1 MIDAKSFLTVMRK
14 MVEQQTDT
22 MSSDVVCEIES
33 VNEDGTLNI
42 YILPD
47 RETVVRNVIN
57 ESRYNFRRGDNA
69 LLYKIHNR
77 LSDSFIIAKFRPSL
91 TDDPSSAQTSAQT
104 SAQNAATTA
113 AGSTVVVGGAS
124 VLLFQ
129 TNIPNNPTVWLEDS
143 NGYHIDVAVE
153 GIRESDSPIVDID
166 IDQEL
171 SQGVVAQQEDWAKI
185 YKITA
190 GSNGLRIYATS
201 IPDLVLRIKIMV
213 VR

>member
-22 MSSDVVCEIES
+22 MSSDAVCEIES

-47 RETVVRNVIN
+47 RTAVVRNIIN
-57 ESRYNFRRGDNA
+57 ESRYNFKRGDNA
-69 LLYKIHNR
+69 LLYKIHNQ
-77 LSDSFIIAKFRPSL
+77 LSDSFVIAKFRPSL
-91 TDDPSSAQTSAQT
+91 TDDPSSVQT
-104 SAQNAATTA
+104 SAQNAATTVVA
-113 AGSTVVVGGAS
+113 STVAVGGAS
-124 VLLFQ
+124 VLSFQ

-153 GIRESDSPIVDID
+153 GIRESDAPIVDID

-190 GSNGLRIYATS
+190 VSDGLRIYATS
-201 IPDLVLRIKIMV
+201 VPDLVLKIKIMV

>member
-22 MSSDVVCEIES
+22 MSSDAVCEIES

-47 RETVVRNVIN
+47 RTAVVRNIIN
-57 ESRYNFRRGDNA
+57 ESRYNFKRGDNA
-69 LLYKIHNR
+69 LLYKIHNQ
-77 LSDSFIIAKFRPSL
+77 LSDSFVIAKFRPSL
-91 TDDPSSAQTSAQT
+91 TDDPSSAQTSAQ
-104 SAQNAATTA
+104 NAATTA
-113 AGSTVVVGGAS
+113 AASTVAVGGAS
-124 VLLFQ
+124 VLSFQ
-129 TNIPNNPTVWLEDS
+129 TNIPNSPTVWLEDS

-153 GIRESDSPIVDID
+153 GVRESDAPIVDID

-190 GSNGLRIYATS
+190 VSNGLRIYATS
-201 IPDLVLRIKIMV
+201 VPDLVLKIKIMV

>member
-22 MSSDVVCEIES
+22 MSSDAVCEIES

-47 RETVVRNVIN
+47 RTAVVRNIIN
-57 ESRYNFRRGDNA
+57 ESRYNFKRGDNA
-69 LLYKIHNR
+69 LLYKIHNQ
-77 LSDSFIIAKFRPSL
+77 LSDSFVIAKFRPSL
-91 TDDPSSAQTSAQT
+91 TDDPSSVQT
-104 SAQNAATTA
+104 SAQNAATTVA
-113 AGSTVVVGGAS
+113 ASTVAVGGAS
-124 VLLFQ
+124 VLSFQ
-129 TNIPNNPTVWLEDS
+129 TNIPNSPTVWLEDS

-153 GIRESDSPIVDID
+153 GVRESDAPIVDID
-166 IDQEL
+166 IDREL

-190 GSNGLRIYATS
+190 VSNGLRIYATS
-201 IPDLVLRIKIMV
+201 VPDLALKIKIMV

>member
-22 MSSDVVCEIES
+22 MSSDAVCEIES

-47 RETVVRNVIN
+47 RTAVVRNIIN
-57 ESRYNFRRGDNA
+57 ESRYNFKRGDNA
-69 LLYKIHNR
+69 LLYKIHNQ
-77 LSDSFIIAKFRPSL
+77 LSDSFVIAKFRPSL
-91 TDDPSSAQTSAQT
+91 TDDPSSVQT
-104 SAQNAATTA
+104 SAQNAATTVA
-113 AGSTVVVGGAS
+113 ASTVAVGGAS
-124 VLLFQ
+124 VLSFQ
-129 TNIPNNPTVWLEDS
+129 TNIPNSPTVWLEDS

-153 GIRESDSPIVDID
+153 GIRESDAPIVDID
-166 IDQEL
+166 IDREL

-190 GSNGLRIYATS
+190 VSNGLRIYATS
-201 IPDLVLRIKIMV
+201 VPDLALKIKIMV

>member
-22 MSSDVVCEIES
+22 MSSDAVCEIES

-47 RETVVRNVIN
+47 RTAVVRNIIN
-57 ESRYNFRRGDNA
+57 ESRYNFKRGDNA
-69 LLYKIHNR
+69 LLYKIHNQ
-77 LSDSFIIAKFRPSL
+77 LSDSFVIAKFRPSL
-91 TDDPSSAQTSAQT
+91 TDDPSSVQT
-104 SAQNAATTA
+104 SAQNAATTVA
-113 AGSTVVVGGAS
+113 ASTVAVGGAS
-124 VLLFQ
+124 VLSFQ
-129 TNIPNNPTVWLEDS
+129 TNIPNSPTVWLEDS
-143 NGYHIDVAVE
+143 NGYHIDVAVG
-153 GIRESDSPIVDID
+153 GIRESDAPIVDID

-190 GSNGLRIYATS
+190 VSNGLRIYATS
-201 IPDLVLRIKIMV
+201 VPDLVLRIKIMV

>member
-22 MSSDVVCEIES
+22 MSSDAVCEIES

-42 YILPD
+42 YVLPD

-77 LSDSFIIAKFRPSL
+77 LSDSFIIAKFRPSVASEQ
-91 TDDPSSAQTSAQT
+91 PVAQTAT
-104 SAQNAATTA
+104 SVPLTA
-113 AGSTVVVGGAS
+113 IVASGGSTAITLLDGVIPKEVAAWTQDTAGYYTDVVVDR
-124 VLLFQ
+124 L
-129 TNIPNNPTVWLEDS
+129 
-143 NGYHIDVAVE
+143 
-153 GIRESDSPIVDID
+153 RESDAPIVDID
-166 IDQEL
+166 ISSESAQSVMAQEQ
-171 SQGVVAQQEDWAKI
+171 SWSKI
-185 YKITA
+185 YKMTA
-190 GSNGLRIYATS
+190 MEGKLRVYATS
-201 IPDLVLRIKIMV
+201 IPEAAMTIKIMV

>member
-42 YILPD
+42 YVLPD

-77 LSDSFIIAKFRPSL
+77 LSDSFVIAKFRPSL
-91 TDDPSSAQTSAQT
+91 TDDPSSAQTSAQ
-104 SAQNAATTA
+104 NAVTTV
-113 AGSTVVVGGAS
+113 AGSTVVAGGAS
-124 VLLFQ
+124 VLSFQ

-190 GSNGLRIYATS
+190 ESNGLRIYATS

>member
-47 RETVVRNVIN
+47 RTAVVRNIIN
-57 ESRYNFRRGDNA
+57 ESRYNFKRGDNA
-69 LLYKIHNR
+69 LLYKIHNQ
-77 LSDSFIIAKFRPSL
+77 LSDSFVIAKFRPSL
-91 TDDPSSAQTSAQT
+91 TDDPSSAQTST
-104 SAQNAATTA
+104 QNVATTA

-124 VLLFQ
+124 VLSFQ

>member
-42 YILPD
+42 YVLPD

-91 TDDPSSAQTSAQT
+91 MDDPSSAQAST
-104 SAQNAATTA
+104 QNVTTTV
-113 AGSTVVVGGAS
+113 AGSTVVAGGAS
-124 VLLFQ
+124 V
-129 TNIPNNPTVWLEDS
+129 PTASAE
-143 NGYHIDVAVE
+143 E
-153 GIRESDSPIVDID
+153 
-166 IDQEL
+166 
-171 SQGVVAQQEDWAKI
+171 
-185 YKITA
+185 
-190 GSNGLRIYATS
+190 
-201 IPDLVLRIKIMV
+201 
-213 VR
+213 

>member
-22 MSSDVVCEIES
+22 MSSDAVCEIES

-47 RETVVRNVIN
+47 RTAVVRNIIN
-57 ESRYNFRRGDNA
+57 ESRYNFKRGDNA
-69 LLYKIHNR
+69 LLYKIHNQ
-77 LSDSFIIAKFRPSL
+77 LSDSFVIAKFRPSL
-91 TDDPSSAQTSAQT
+91 TDDPSSVQT
-104 SAQNAATTA
+104 SAQNAATTVA
-113 AGSTVVVGGAS
+113 ASTVAVGGAS
-124 VLLFQ
+124 VLSFQ
-129 TNIPNNPTVWLEDS
+129 TNIPNSPTVWLEDS

-153 GIRESDSPIVDID
+153 GIRESDAPIVDID

-190 GSNGLRIYATS
+190 VSNGLRIYATS
-201 IPDLVLRIKIMV
+201 VPDLVLRIKIMV

>member
-22 MSSDVVCEIES
+22 MSSDAVCEIES

-47 RETVVRNVIN
+47 RTAVVRNIIN
-57 ESRYNFRRGDNA
+57 ESRYNFKRGDNA
-69 LLYKIHNR
+69 LLYKIHNQ
-77 LSDSFIIAKFRPSL
+77 LSDSFVIAKFRPSL
-91 TDDPSSAQTSAQT
+91 TDDPSSVQT
-104 SAQNAATTA
+104 SAQNAATTVA
-113 AGSTVVVGGAS
+113 ASTVAVGGAS
-124 VLLFQ
+124 VLSFQ
-129 TNIPNNPTVWLEDS
+129 TNIPNSPTVWLEDS

-153 GIRESDSPIVDID
+153 GIRESDAPIVDID

-190 GSNGLRIYATS
+190 VCNGLRIYATS
-201 IPDLVLRIKIMV
+201 VPDLVLKIKIMV

>member
-22 MSSDVVCEIES
+22 MSSDAVCEIES

-47 RETVVRNVIN
+47 RTAVVRNIIN
-57 ESRYNFRRGDNA
+57 ESRYNFKRGDNA
-69 LLYKIHNR
+69 LLYKIHNQ
-77 LSDSFIIAKFRPSL
+77 LSDSFVIAKFRPSL
-91 TDDPSSAQTSAQT
+91 TDDPSSVQT
-104 SAQNAATTA
+104 SAQNAATTVA
-113 AGSTVVVGGAS
+113 ASTVAVGGAS
-124 VLLFQ
+124 VLSLQ
-129 TNIPNNPTVWLEDS
+129 TNIPNSPTVWLEDS

-153 GIRESDSPIVDID
+153 GIRESDAPIVDID

-190 GSNGLRIYATS
+190 VSNGLRIYATS
-201 IPDLVLRIKIMV
+201 VPDLVLKIKIMV

>member
-22 MSSDVVCEIES
+22 MSSDAVCEIES
-33 VNEDGTLNI
+33 VNEDGTLNV

-47 RETVVRNVIN
+47 RTAVVRNIIN
-57 ESRYNFRRGDNA
+57 ESRYNFKRGDNA

-77 LSDSFIIAKFRPSL
+77 LSDSFVIAKFRPSL
-91 TDDPSSAQTSAQT
+91 ADDPSSTQTST
-104 SAQNAATTA
+104 QNMTTMTV
-113 AGSTVVVGGAS
+113 GPSTMVVGGAS
-124 VLLFQ
+124 VLSFQ
-129 TNIPNNPTVWLEDS
+129 TNIPNSPTVWLEDS
-143 NGYHIDVAVE
+143 NGYHIDVVVE
-153 GIRESDSPIVDID
+153 GIRESDAPIVDVD

-190 GSNGLRIYATS
+190 VSNGLRIYATAV
-201 IPDLVLRIKIMV
+201 PNLALKMKIMV

>member
-22 MSSDVVCEIES
+22 MSSDAVCEIES

-47 RETVVRNVIN
+47 RTAVVRNIIN
-57 ESRYNFRRGDNA
+57 ESRYNFKRGDNA
-69 LLYKIHNR
+69 LLYKIHNQ
-77 LSDSFIIAKFRPSL
+77 LSDSFVIAKFRPSL
-91 TDDPSSAQTSAQT
+91 TDDPSSVQT
-104 SAQNAATTA
+104 SAQNAATTVA
-113 AGSTVVVGGAS
+113 ASTVSVGGAS
-124 VLLFQ
+124 VLSFQ

-153 GIRESDSPIVDID
+153 GVRESDAPIVDID

-190 GSNGLRIYATS
+190 VSNGLRIYATS
-201 IPDLVLRIKIMV
+201 VPDLVLKIKIMV

>member
-22 MSSDVVCEIES
+22 MSSDAVCEIES
-33 VNEDGTLNI
+33 VNEDGTLNV

-47 RETVVRNVIN
+47 RTAVVRNIIN
-57 ESRYNFRRGDNA
+57 ESRYNFKRGDNA
-69 LLYKIHNR
+69 LLYKIHNQ
-77 LSDSFIIAKFRPSL
+77 LSDSFVIAKFRPSL
-91 TDDPSSAQTSAQT
+91 TDDPSSAQTSAP
-104 SAQNAATTA
+104 NAVTTVA
-113 AGSTVVVGGAS
+113 ASTVAVGGAS
-124 VLLFQ
+124 VLSFQ
-129 TNIPNNPTVWLEDS
+129 TNIPNSPTVWLEDS

-153 GIRESDSPIVDID
+153 GIRESDAPIVDVD

-190 GSNGLRIYATS
+190 VSNGLRIYATS
-201 IPDLVLRIKIMV
+201 VPNLALKMKIMV

>member
-42 YILPD
+42 YVLPD

-91 TDDPSSAQTSAQT
+91 MDDPSSAQVST
-104 SAQNAATTA
+104 QNVATTA
-113 AGSTVVVGGAS
+113 AGPTVVAGGAS
-124 VLLFQ
+124 VLSFQ

-171 SQGVVAQQEDWAKI
+171 SQGVGAQQEDWAKI

>member
-22 MSSDVVCEIES
+22 MSSDAVCEIES

-47 RETVVRNVIN
+47 RTAVVRNIIN
-57 ESRYNFRRGDNA
+57 ESRYNFKRGDNA
-69 LLYKIHNR
+69 LLYKIHNQ
-77 LSDSFIIAKFRPSL
+77 LSDSFVIAKFRPSL
-91 TDDPSSAQTSAQT
+91 TDDPSSVQT
-104 SAQNAATTA
+104 SAQNAATTVA
-113 AGSTVVVGGAS
+113 ASTVAVGGAS
-124 VLLFQ
+124 VLSFQ
-129 TNIPNNPTVWLEDS
+129 TNIPNSPTVWLEDS

-153 GIRESDSPIVDID
+153 GIRESDAPIVDID

-190 GSNGLRIYATS
+190 VSNRLRIYATS
-201 IPDLVLRIKIMV
+201 VPNLALKMKIMV

>member
-22 MSSDVVCEIES
+22 MSSDAVCEIES
-33 VNEDGTLNI
+33 VNEDGTLNV

-47 RETVVRNVIN
+47 RTAVVRNIIN
-57 ESRYNFRRGDNA
+57 ESRYNFKRGDNA
-69 LLYKIHNR
+69 LLYKIHNQ
-77 LSDSFIIAKFRPSL
+77 LSDSFVIAKFRPSL
-91 TDDPSSAQTSAQT
+91 TDDPSSVQTST
-104 SAQNAATTA
+104 QNAATTVA
-113 AGSTVVVGGAS
+113 ASTVAVGGAS
-124 VLLFQ
+124 VLSFQ
-129 TNIPNNPTVWLEDS
+129 TNIPNSPAVWLKDS

-153 GIRESDSPIVDID
+153 GIRESDAPIVDID

-190 GSNGLRIYATS
+190 VSNGLRIYATS
-201 IPDLVLRIKIMV
+201 VPDLVLKIKIMV

>member
-22 MSSDVVCEIES
+22 MSSDAVCEIES

-47 RETVVRNVIN
+47 RTAVVRNIIN
-57 ESRYNFRRGDNA
+57 ESRYNFKRGDNA
-69 LLYKIHNR
+69 LLYKIHNQ
-77 LSDSFIIAKFRPSL
+77 LSDSFVIAKFRPSL
-91 TDDPSSAQTSAQT
+91 TDDPSSAQTST
-104 SAQNAATTA
+104 QNVTTTV

-124 VLLFQ
+124 VLSFQ

-153 GIRESDSPIVDID
+153 GIRESDAPIVDID

-190 GSNGLRIYATS
+190 ASNGLRIYATS
-201 IPDLVLRIKIMV
+201 VPNLALRIKIMV

>member
-42 YILPD
+42 YVLPD

-69 LLYKIHNR
+69 LLYKIHNK

-91 TDDPSSAQTSAQT
+91 MDDPSSAQAST
-104 SAQNAATTA
+104 QNVTTTV

-124 VLLFQ
+124 VLSFQ
-129 TNIPNNPTVWLEDS
+129 SNIPTNPSVWLEDS
-143 NGYHIDVAVE
+143 NGFHIAVAVE
-153 GIRESDSPIVDID
+153 GIRESDAPIVDID

>member
-47 RETVVRNVIN
+47 RTAVVRNIIN
-57 ESRYNFRRGDNA
+57 ESRYNFKRGDNA
-69 LLYKIHNR
+69 LLYKIHNQ
-77 LSDSFIIAKFRPSL
+77 LSDSFVIAKFRPSL
-91 TDDPSSAQTSAQT
+91 TDDPSSAQTST
-104 SAQNAATTA
+104 QNVATTA

-124 VLLFQ
+124 VLSFQ

-190 GSNGLRIYATS
+190 VSNGLRIYAIS
-201 IPDLVLRIKIMV
+201 VPDLVLRIKIMV

>member
-22 MSSDVVCEIES
+22 MSSDAVCEIES

-47 RETVVRNVIN
+47 RTAVVRNIIN
-57 ESRYNFRRGDNA
+57 ESRYNFKRGDNA
-69 LLYKIHNR
+69 LLYKIHNQ
-77 LSDSFIIAKFRPSL
+77 LSDSFVIAKFRPSL
-91 TDDPSSAQTSAQT
+91 TDDPSSAQTSAQ
-104 SAQNAATTA
+104 NAATTA
-113 AGSTVVVGGAS
+113 AASTVAVGGAS
-124 VLLFQ
+124 VLSFQ
-129 TNIPNNPTVWLEDS
+129 TNIPNSPTVWLEDS
-143 NGYHIDVAVE
+143 NGYHIDVTVE
-153 GIRESDSPIVDID
+153 GIRESDAPIVDID

-190 GSNGLRIYATS
+190 ASNGLRIYATS
-201 IPDLVLRIKIMV
+201 VPNLALKMKIMV

>member
-22 MSSDVVCEIES
+22 MSSDAVCEIES

-47 RETVVRNVIN
+47 RTAVVRNIIN
-57 ESRYNFRRGDNA
+57 ESRYNFKRGDNA
-69 LLYKIHNR
+69 LLYKIHNQ
-77 LSDSFIIAKFRPSL
+77 LSDSFVIAKFRPSL
-91 TDDPSSAQTSAQT
+91 TDDPSSVQT
-104 SAQNAATTA
+104 SAQNAATTVTA
-113 AGSTVVVGGAS
+113 STVAVGGAS
-124 VLLFQ
+124 VLSFQ
-129 TNIPNNPTVWLEDS
+129 TNIPNSPTVWLEDS

-153 GIRESDSPIVDID
+153 GIRESDAPIVDID

-190 GSNGLRIYATS
+190 VSNGLRIYATS
-201 IPDLVLRIKIMV
+201 VPDLVLRIKIMV

>member
-47 RETVVRNVIN
+47 RTAVVRNIIN
-57 ESRYNFRRGDNA
+57 ESRYNFKRGDNA
-69 LLYKIHNR
+69 LLYKIHNQ
-77 LSDSFIIAKFRPSL
+77 LSDSFVIAKFRPSL
-91 TDDPSSAQTSAQT
+91 TDDPSSAQTSAQ
-104 SAQNAATTA
+104 NVATTA

-124 VLLFQ
+124 VLSFQ

>member
-91 TDDPSSAQTSAQT
+91 MDDPSSAQVST
-104 SAQNAATTA
+104 QNVATTA
-113 AGSTVVVGGAS
+113 AGPTVVAGGAS
-124 VLLFQ
+124 VLSFQ

-171 SQGVVAQQEDWAKI
+171 SQGVGAQQEDWAKI

-190 GSNGLRIYATS
+190 VSNGLRIYAIS
-201 IPDLVLRIKIMV
+201 VPDLVLKIKIMV

>member
-69 LLYKIHNR
+69 LLYKIHNK

-91 TDDPSSAQTSAQT
+91 MDDPSSTQAST
-104 SAQNAATTA
+104 QNVTTTV

-201 IPDLVLRIKIMV
+201 IPDLVLKIKIMV

>member
-42 YILPD
+42 YVLPD

-69 LLYKIHNR
+69 LLYKIHNK

-91 TDDPSSAQTSAQT
+91 MDDPSSAQTST
-104 SAQNAATTA
+104 QNVTTTVS
-113 AGSTVVVGGAS
+113 GSTVVVGGAS

>member
-22 MSSDVVCEIES
+22 MSSDAVCEIES

-47 RETVVRNVIN
+47 RTAVVRNIIN
-57 ESRYNFRRGDNA
+57 ESRYNFKRGDNA
-69 LLYKIHNR
+69 LLYKIHNQ
-77 LSDSFIIAKFRPSL
+77 LSDSFVIAKFRPSL
-91 TDDPSSAQTSAQT
+91 TDDPSSAQT

-124 VLLFQ
+124 VLSFQ
-129 TNIPNNPTVWLEDS
+129 TNIPNSPTVWLEDS

-153 GIRESDSPIVDID
+153 GIRESDAPIVDID

-190 GSNGLRIYATS
+190 VSNGLRIYATS
-201 IPDLVLRIKIMV
+201 VPDLVLKIKIMV

>member
-22 MSSDVVCEIES
+22 MSSDAVCEIES

-47 RETVVRNVIN
+47 RTAVVRNIIN
-57 ESRYNFRRGDNA
+57 ESRYNFKRGDNA
-69 LLYKIHNR
+69 LLYKIHNQ
-77 LSDSFIIAKFRPSL
+77 LSDSFVIAKFRPSL
-91 TDDPSSAQTSAQT
+91 TDDPSSVQI
-104 SAQNAATTA
+104 SAQNAATTVA
-113 AGSTVVVGGAS
+113 ASTVAVGGAS
-124 VLLFQ
+124 VLSFQ
-129 TNIPNNPTVWLEDS
+129 TNIPNSPTVWLEDS
-143 NGYHIDVAVE
+143 NGYHIDVAVG
-153 GIRESDSPIVDID
+153 GIRESDAPIVDID

-190 GSNGLRIYATS
+190 VSNGLRIYATS
-201 IPDLVLRIKIMV
+201 VPDLVLRIKIMV

>member
-22 MSSDVVCEIES
+22 MSSDAVCEIES

-47 RETVVRNVIN
+47 RTAVVRNIIN
-57 ESRYNFRRGDNA
+57 ESRYNFKRGDNA
-69 LLYKIHNR
+69 LLYKIHNQ
-77 LSDSFIIAKFRPSL
+77 LSDSFVIAKFRPSL
-91 TDDPSSAQTSAQT
+91 TDDPSSAQTSAQ
-104 SAQNAATTA
+104 NAATTVDA
-113 AGSTVVVGGAS
+113 STVAVGGAS
-124 VLLFQ
+124 VLSFQ
-129 TNIPNNPTVWLEDS
+129 TNIPNSPTVWLEDS

-153 GIRESDSPIVDID
+153 GIRESDAPIVDID
-166 IDQEL
+166 IDREL

-190 GSNGLRIYATS
+190 VSNGLRIYATS
-201 IPDLVLRIKIMV
+201 VPDLALKIKIMV